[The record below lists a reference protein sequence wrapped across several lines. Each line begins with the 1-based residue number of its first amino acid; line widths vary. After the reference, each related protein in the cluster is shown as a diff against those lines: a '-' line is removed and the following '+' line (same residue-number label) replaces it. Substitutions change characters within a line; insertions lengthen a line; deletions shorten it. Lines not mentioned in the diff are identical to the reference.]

1 MPRGKKLRQ
10 IGTSHDA
17 KATVK
22 LRPLPTGEGSGSC
35 RRMRLT
41 ATGEGANIPL
51 SNNLWYNLRMNKN
64 VKLARILRNNQTEQ
78 EEKLWQLIRNNK
90 FYGYKFRRQ
99 FPIGDYIVDFVC
111 LEKRIIIELD
121 GGQHN
126 EPEHIRYD
134 NERTAYLERRCYKV
148 IRFWNN
154 EVNENIVGV
163 YEKLQQEFGIEY

>member
-1 MPRGKKLRQ
+1 
-10 IGTSHDA
+10 
-17 KATVK
+17 
-22 LRPLPTGEGSGSC
+22 
-35 RRMRLT
+35 
-41 ATGEGANIPL
+41 
-51 SNNLWYNLRMNKN
+51 MNKN
-64 VKLARILRNNQTEQ
+64 VKLAKILRKNQTEQ

-99 FPIGDYIVDFVC
+99 VPIGDYIVDFLC
-111 LEKRIIIELD
+111 LEKRIVIELD

-134 NERTAYLERRCYKV
+134 NERTAYLERRGYKV